1 MAGLPRSASS
11 LTTCPAGMQSS
22 DGGLLSTAST
32 ARSVATRNNIA
43 PTIPQAKNAASRARQ
58 GNTAYFTILTP
69 ALLGGPFLFQFARG
83 NYRERRPQP
92 LSRSV

>member
-58 GNTAYFTILTP
+58 GKHG
-69 ALLGGPFLFQFARG
+69 LLHDLNPRPFG
-83 NYRERRPQP
+83 RPIP
-92 LSRSV
+92 FPVC